1 MTYVHPNQYT
11 ITIDIEADYEMKFI
25 SPWDF
30 DMGSTS
36 PNSLTGEIVN
46 GSGENLAPISTG
58 DSYEVSI
65 SLNDDYQ
72 AGTYTFE

>member
-1 MTYVHPNQYT
+1 
-11 ITIDIEADYEMKFI
+11 
-25 SPWDF
+25 
-30 DMGSTS
+30 MGSTS